1 MVVLVVMERRDERR
15 AARMIWMGSCM
26 DLAERGKERTGS
38 PGGSKWLSA
47 KTADW
52 QEVWLRVGD
61 VGACEWL
68 RETGILANE
77 TLSPT
82 GCLPY
87 RVRLAGSSGGC
98 QPKP

>member
-1 MVVLVVMERRDERR
+1 
-15 AARMIWMGSCM
+15 MIWMGSCTG
-26 DLAERGKERTGS
+26 LAERGQKERSGS

-68 RETGILANE
+68 RGFGILTNE
-77 TLSPT
+77 TLSLA
-82 GCLPY
+82 GGLPY
-87 RVRLAGSSGGC
+87 RVRLAGSPGGR

>member
-1 MVVLVVMERRDERR
+1 
-15 AARMIWMGSCM
+15 MIWMGSCTG
-26 DLAERGKERTGS
+26 LAERGQRERSGS

-68 RETGILANE
+68 RGFGILTNE
-77 TLSPT
+77 TLSPYHIALDWPVLLVAVSRIPNF
-82 GCLPY
+82 LP
-87 RVRLAGSSGGC
+87 
-98 QPKP
+98 